1 MRAITTSIF
10 IATSK
15 SAHYEAGRESCGGA
29 AGCACDVD
37 DIEKSAAQSFKGLLT
52 AGAGFT
58 VALGSKV
65 QLRVEVQ
72 DFDRLPQ
79 RRAHASAGSEVWKSA
94 E

>member
-72 DFDRLPQ
+72 DFLTGFPNAVLTPPPGV
-79 RRAHASAGSEVWKSA
+79 RRSA